1 MKKNK
6 KTLIAAIVFVLVVI
20 ALGGVYYFTKPKTKE
35 GQKDVTL
42 VVVNKAGEETTYKVD
57 TDAKYLL
64 EVMEDAKEQG
74 LTYEGEDG
82 DYGVMIREEA
92 VFADDGAYWGF
103 SVNGNYCEYGIS
115 EQPVAD
121 GDEFE
126 IKYTIDK

>member
-1 MKKNK
+1 M
-6 KTLIAAIVFVLVVI
+6 
-20 ALGGVYYFTKPKTKE
+20 YYFTKPKTKE
-35 GQKDVTL
+35 DQKDVTL

-57 TDAKYLL
+57 TDAKYLI

-82 DYGVMIREEA
+82 DYGVMISTVNGEEA